1 MTRPTD
7 LLGLGEAAALSGLS
21 YSEVYRR
28 VRAGLCPASQDS
40 DGAWTMS
47 RADAEQLTRRPPST
61 DPREAYYVRADRS
74 RTARWQAAAGAVPV
88 STWLAELADLAC
100 SGERLELL
108 TRAEV
113 RRWRALAE
121 ADGVGPLEWLR
132 GKLRQG

>member
-1 MTRPTD
+1 MTRTPD
-7 LLGLGEAAALSGLS
+7 RISLQEAAALSGLS

-28 VRAGLCPASQDS
+28 VSGCLCPAQQSE

-47 RADAEQLTRRPPST
+47 CADAEQLKRRAPST
-61 DPREAYYVRADRS
+61 DPREAYQVRADRR
-74 RTARWQAAAGAVPV
+74 RTARWQAAAAPVPV

-113 RRWRALAE
+113 RRWQELAE

>member
-1 MTRPTD
+1 MTRPADRLT
-7 LLGLGEAAALSGLS
+7 LAEAAALSGLS

-28 VRAGLCPASQDS
+28 ASGGLCPAEQAPA
-40 DGAWTMS
+40 GAWTMS
-47 RADAEQLTRRPPST
+47 RADAEQLERRAPST
-61 DPREAYYVRADRS
+61 DPREAYQVRADRS
-74 RTARWQAAAGAVPV
+74 RTARWQAAAGTVPV

-121 ADGVGPLEWLR
+121 GAGVGPLEWLR